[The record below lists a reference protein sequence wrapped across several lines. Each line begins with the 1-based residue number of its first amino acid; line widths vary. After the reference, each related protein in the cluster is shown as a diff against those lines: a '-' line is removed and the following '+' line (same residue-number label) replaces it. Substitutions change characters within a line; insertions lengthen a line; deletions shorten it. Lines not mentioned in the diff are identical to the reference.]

1 VKVLSVDFSRRDFIK
16 LAGSGLVV
24 ASCMPSVALA
34 SYPDQPRTLA
44 MNNLHT
50 GESLESCYFDGSQY
64 LDNELARLDHLCRD
78 FRRNE
83 VHPMDKRL
91 FDHISNIQNE
101 LGVEAQVQIISGYRS
116 PATNEALRSK
126 SSGVAKKSYHMLG
139 QAIDF
144 RLEGV
149 NLKKVR
155 DVARELKFGGV
166 GYYPGSNFLHVDT
179 GPVRYWA

>member
-1 VKVLSVDFSRRDFIK
+1 
-16 LAGSGLVV
+16 
-24 ASCMPSVALA
+24 
-34 SYPDQPRTLA
+34 
-44 MNNLHT
+44 
-50 GESLESCYFDGSQY
+50 
-64 LDNELARLDHLCRD
+64 
-78 FRRNE
+78 
-83 VHPMDKRL
+83 MDKRL

>member
-1 VKVLSVDFSRRDFIK
+1 MVFSRRDFLK

-24 ASCMPSVALA
+24 ATCAPSVAFA
-34 SYPDQPRTLA
+34 SYPDQPRSLA
-44 MNNLHT
+44 LTNLHT
-50 GESLESCYFDGSQY
+50 REALETCYFDGTKY
-64 LDNELARLDHLCRD
+64 VAKELSRLNHLCRD

-91 FDHISNIQNE
+91 FDHISQIQQE
-101 LGVEAQVQIISGYRS
+101 LGVQAEVEIISGYRS
-116 PATNEALRSK
+116 PATNEALRGK

-144 RLEGV
+144 RLDGV
-149 NLKKVR
+149 NLKRVR

-166 GYYPGSNFLHVDT
+166 GYYPGSNFIHVDT